1 MRLSG
6 TRGID
11 ARRELLVSWRSM
23 PFALGSVP
31 FVVWFILA
39 WAVLIGV
46 LLVLV
51 RRDRAKDVR
60 LLESMGLRGSWTT
73 KSFCLVG
80 TLGGMPVTVSSGK
93 VRSGRRGVSLVTRI
107 QIQAPP
113 SGHVVLVQN
122 RVYDSLDRTPSF
134 GMVPVDAGHVG
145 FQVHTGGDATSH
157 AWRARG
163 ADPLSRLSGDAV
175 KFLWEVGC
183 AHGEVNVVFGTSNL
197 HMVPEAFR
205 RALEL
210 ALTVARL

>member
-1 MRLSG
+1 
-6 TRGID
+6 
-11 ARRELLVSWRSM
+11 M
-23 PFALGSVP
+23 PLALDSVP
-31 FVVWFILA
+31 IVVWAILG
-39 WAVLIGV
+39 WAALIGV

-73 KSFCLVG
+73 KSFRLVG
-80 TLGGMPVTVSSGK
+80 TLVGMPVTVSSGK

-122 RVYDSLDRTPSF
+122 RDYDSLDRIPSF
-134 GMVPVDAGHVG
+134 GMVPVDAGHAG

-157 AWRARG
+157 AWRARD
-163 ADPLSRLSGDAV
+163 AALLSRLSGDAA
-175 KFLWEVGC
+175 KFLWEVSC

-205 RALEL
+205 SALEL
-210 ALTVARL
+210 ALAVVRL